1 MCGVVRCLSV
11 DCGPA
16 SPTLDQ
22 VAPSRR
28 KNTECDHQGLT
39 FVGVVPIFVQKRL
52 PLVPC
57 KIVLQWSASGT
68 HPGS

>member
-39 FVGVVPIFVQKRL
+39 FVRIVPIFV
-52 PLVPC
+52 
-57 KIVLQWSASGT
+57 
-68 HPGS
+68 